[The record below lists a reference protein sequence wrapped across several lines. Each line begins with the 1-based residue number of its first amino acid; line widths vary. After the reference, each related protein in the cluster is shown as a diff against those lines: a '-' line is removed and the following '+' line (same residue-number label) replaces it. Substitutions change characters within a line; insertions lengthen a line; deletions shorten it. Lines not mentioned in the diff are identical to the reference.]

1 VKQIKDYIN
10 KNVAVYC
17 DSQEEWNQMVEL
29 ISKEI
34 GIKCKPYRNYS
45 KNTIN
50 TLNLNNI
57 NKISSNIGV
66 SDKGGY
72 PAYTNYLASD
82 FLEFQLPKCFYILR
96 NDVVDEW
103 LSKLSNGIITYSS
116 ITRKKYPY
124 FIIEDLKYMACH
136 YRKNTTESYPEISFE
151 QFQQYVLKE
160 NSSNILEQCKKKYLP
175 GTKFMTMTNIPKL
188 ETIKGIVRWSSS
200 GNLIVDDNDFIIYEK
215 SSNKFA
221 EIVEETRFKIG
232 KWYKYTREDIIQPI
246 YAKYSSKQSV
256 SNRFYYDE
264 FISVN
269 GYEKGHDWSVLS
281 VKPVLLTDLSEI
293 QQYLPEGHVDK
304 IKSIPEY
311 VEYINEKDSS
321 WKFGKIYKVNEDGTV
336 TFESGG
342 NPCEKSYTTN
352 TNYFKPS
359 TKEAYEAQFVKETVK
374 EWARNTYV
382 VCIKDCE
389 NIKENSVYMITHS
402 WDDSNP
408 TIGVKESDKVLSKSN
423 FKWFA
428 TKVEAEEFAKTLM
441 TKERW
446 IPNPGDWVV
455 ILYTGF
461 KCKGDFKPGDVKQIK
476 DFSLDATVNFK
487 VTFTDFSYGNGYG
500 ITQQCFRKAAPHEIP
515 TQTINNYPL
524 TKEKCTID
532 LSNTKIWIGDNP
544 ELSKKVQEKAFELGY
559 SWTFAEKKIFSFL
572 KAIYFNPDKSLSL
585 TSSEKSGWFTSH
597 NFKEIFPSDL
607 GIYEKIPKLP
617 NTIDVIDLKIADV
630 LSENILDF
638 PTANKVIYSTP
649 KVTLTELELPAPIKV
664 IKREESYY

>member
-1 VKQIKDYIN
+1 MKAYSLLLILNKNYVKNIKDYKNKQVAIQIN
-10 KNVAVYC
+10 SIEEFDKIKKLLGWKNPQVGENC
-17 DSQEEWNQMVEL
+17 L
-29 ISKEI
+29 K
-34 GIKCKPYRNYS
+34 
-45 KNTIN
+45 
-50 TLNLNNI
+50 
-57 NKISSNIGV
+57 NKIINEYGISCE
-66 SDKGGY
+66 SDNYGKISWY
-72 PAYTNYLASD
+72 KNSNYLILPASD

-124 FIIEDLKYMACH
+124 FIIEDLKYMGCH

-175 GTKFMTMTNIPKL
+175 GTKFMTMANIPKL
-188 ETIKGIVRWSSS
+188 ETIKGIVRWWSSS

-232 KWYKYTREDIIQPI
+232 KWYKYTREDIIQPS

-256 SNRFYYDE
+256 SDRFYYDE

-269 GYEKGHDWSVLS
+269 GYKKGHNWSFLS

-311 VEYINEKDSS
+311 VEYINEKDKS
-321 WKFGKIYKVNEDGTV
+321 WKFGKIYKVNGDGTV
-336 TFESGG
+336 TFECGSKSRD
-342 NPCEKSYTTN
+342 KSYTTN
-352 TNYFKPS
+352 TTLFKPS

-402 WDDSNP
+402 WGDSDP
-408 TIGVKESDKVLSKSN
+408 TIGVNESDKVLSKSN

-500 ITQQCFRKAAPHEIP
+500 ITQPCFRKAEPHEIP
-515 TQTINNYPL
+515 KQTEKEYLKQESIGNYPA
-524 TKEKCTID
+524 TKNEC
-532 LSNTKIWIGDNP
+532 
-544 ELSKKVQEKAFELGY
+544 
-559 SWTFAEKKIFSFL
+559 
-572 KAIYFNPDKSLSL
+572 
-585 TSSEKSGWFTSH
+585 
-597 NFKEIFPSDL
+597 
-607 GIYEKIPKLP
+607 
-617 NTIDVIDLKIADV
+617 VIDLKMSNV

-638 PTANKVIYSTP
+638 PTANRIIYSEKKTE
-649 KVTLTELELPAPIKV
+649 LTKLELPTPIKV

>member
-1 VKQIKDYIN
+1 MKQVKDYIN
-10 KNVAVYC
+10 KEVAVYC

-34 GIKCKPYRNYS
+34 GIKCKPNRNYS
-45 KNTIN
+45 KNTTN

-428 TKVEAEEFAKTLM
+428 TKTEAEEFAKSLLNNNTM
-441 TKERW
+441 EEYKVG
-446 IPNPGDWVV
+446 NWV
-455 ILYTGF
+455 IYI
-461 KCKGDFKPGDVKQIK
+461 GDFSDNFNGLKNKAYEIINIRAGFI
-476 DFSLDATVNFK
+476 ATLKTNTSNRECYCK
-487 VTFTDFSYGNGYG
+487 N
-500 ITQQCFRKAAPHEIP
+500 IRKALPHEIP

-524 TKEKCTID
+524 TKEKCTIN
-532 LSNTKIWIGDNP
+532 LRNTKIWIGDNP
-544 ELSKKVQEKAFELGY
+544 ELCGKVQEKAFKLGY
-559 SWTFAEKKIFSFL
+559 TWNSGDKTVKLKNSTFLEFWEDNTFTYSNDSKEHF
-572 KAIYFNPDKSLSL
+572 
-585 TSSEKSGWFTSH
+585 EKSTK
-597 NFKEIFPSDL
+597 KEIFPSDL
-607 GIYEKIPKLP
+607 GIYEKIPELP
-617 NTIDVIDLKIADV
+617 NTIDVIDLKRSDV

-638 PTANKVIYSTP
+638 PTANRIIYSKP
-649 KVTLTELELPAPIKV
+649 KLTLTELELPAPIKV